1 MSEWSQAIVSQVGIR
16 SISLMTSIVW
26 VFSSA
31 VVSALRVFS
40 TAVSALWVFSVSSSV
55 NTVGVHSSSVKYSSV
70 NIVGV
75 QYSSVTTAGVQC
87 SSVRPLSL
95 PWVFNAAVPDHCH
108 YRVCSMQPCQTT
120 VTTVCVQCSRV
131 RPLSLPCVFSAAVS
145 DHCHC
150 RWCSV
155 QPCQTAVRGSLL
167 ALWVSRIVVRLV
179 SVWIGRCRWQLSDG
193 CPR

>member
-1 MSEWSQAIVSQVGIR
+1 MSVAVST
-16 SISLMTSIVW
+16 LW
-26 VFSSA
+26 VFTVA
-31 VVSALRVFS
+31 VLSTAVSTLLVFSTAVATLWVFS
-40 TAVSALWVFSVSSSV
+40 TAVSPLRVFS
-55 NTVGVHSSSVKYSSV
+55 
-70 NIVGV
+70 
-75 QYSSVTTAGVQC
+75 
-87 SSVRPLSL
+87 
-95 PWVFNAAVPDHCH
+95 AAVSDHCH
-108 YRVCSMQPCQTT
+108 CRGCSVQQCQTT